1 MHQIRII
8 FRKIRKKSLKKT
20 ISYPIFTHFS
30 LDANF
35 DEHLGRMIND
45 SPNPNVIMKIVEIE
59 GKPYLCHQALSDI
72 EENVEIRNNYGV
84 SGLWRRKKVTTIFIN
99 NVLFFNN
106 SKSCSSREKSEN
118 QHKSNNTHVIY
129 SNNMY
134 CRFKV

>member
-72 EENVEIRNNYGV
+72 E
-84 SGLWRRKKVTTIFIN
+84 
-99 NVLFFNN
+99 
-106 SKSCSSREKSEN
+106 
-118 QHKSNNTHVIY
+118 
-129 SNNMY
+129 
-134 CRFKV
+134 